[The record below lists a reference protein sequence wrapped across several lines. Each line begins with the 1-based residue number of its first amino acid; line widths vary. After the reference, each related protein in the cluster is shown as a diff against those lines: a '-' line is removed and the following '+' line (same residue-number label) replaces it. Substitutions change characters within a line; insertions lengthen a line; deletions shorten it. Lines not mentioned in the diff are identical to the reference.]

1 MGKTLKEQTLLNKFL
16 FDATM
21 DESLANVPGNERLK
35 KIHEC
40 VEKIKSSEEMGVRFM
55 QSWEEKVIERQEGKA
70 EGRAEGKAEA
80 IIDLLMELGP
90 VSNNLREAVMLQT
103 DLVILKDWLKMAAK
117 VDSVET
123 FQKEIG
129 L

>member
-21 DESLANVPGNERLK
+21 DESLVNVPGNERLK

-40 VEKIKSSEEMGVRFM
+40 IEKIKSSEEMGVRFM

-70 EGRAEGKAEA
+70 EGKAEA

-90 VSNNLREAVMLQT
+90 VPNNLREAVMLQT